1 MIRVRNLNK
10 SFWVHTK
17 PPGLR
22 ASLRS
27 LFVRTRVERRALR
40 DVSLDVAEGEIL
52 GLVGSNGAGKTTLVK
67 ILAGIVH
74 PGEGQVDVLGF
85 RPFERSNAFRSRI
98 ALVMGQKAQLWW
110 DLPAADCFLLLKE
123 IYRIPGPRFKATIN
137 RLAQELEVADLLNV
151 QIRRLSLGERMK
163 MELLAAFLHEPRV
176 VFLDEPTIGL
186 DITAQRHIRNF
197 LLEYRRRE
205 GTVMIL
211 TSHYMEDIERLCRRI
226 AVLRE
231 GELVFDG
238 LLERVVS
245 DFATHKI
252 LTARMPL
259 ENGKAPSVEFP
270 VELGRILDS
279 DNGFLR
285 VAIPRAKVAEAASRL
300 LSRYHVVDLT
310 ILEEDIG
317 RIVEA
322 IMRKR
327 TEHERN

>member
-1 MIRVRNLNK
+1 MIHVRKLNK
-10 SFWVHTK
+10 SFWIHTK
-17 PPGLR
+17 DPGLW

-27 LFVRTRVERRALR
+27 LVARNSVERRALR
-40 DVSLDVAEGEIL
+40 DVSLEVGEGEIL
-52 GLVGSNGAGKTTLVK
+52 GLVGANGAGKTTLMK
-67 ILAGIVH
+67 ILAGIIH
-74 PGEGQVDVLGF
+74 PGDGEVDVLGF
-85 RPFERSNAFRSRI
+85 RPHERSNDFRSRI
-98 ALVMGQKAQLWW
+98 ALIMGQKAQLWW

-123 IYRIPGPRFKATIN
+123 IYRIPTPRFQKTLS
-137 RLAQELEVADLLNV
+137 RLSEELEVANLLNV

-205 GTVMIL
+205 GTAMIL

-238 LLERVVS
+238 SLAQVVEE
-245 DFATHKI
+245 FATHKV
-252 LTARMPL
+252 LTARLPL
-259 ENGKAPSVEFP
+259 EDGKTPSVEFAAQ
-270 VELGRILDS
+270 LGRVLES
-279 DNGFLR
+279 DHGFLR
-285 VAIPRAKVAEAASRL
+285 VAIPRARVAQAAARL
-300 LSRYHVVDLT
+300 LSEHRVVDLT

-327 TEHERN
+327 SEADAI